1 MAIHYNRLN
10 KWGKLFGFL
19 VMLFLSIKG
28 YSQDGY
34 NIELTLTPWKNDK
47 VYLGYYY
54 GNRKALADSAMLNES
69 SHAIFSGENP
79 LPGGIYFVVSSRM
92 EILFELLIDKDQH
105 FSIVADTATMF
116 SGVIFK
122 DSEENKDFQEYA
134 KFSSSIGREINNIQ
148 KRIESTQNETEKDML
163 RAVANSLND
172 RLVQYR
178 DSTVKANP
186 DAFLSLLFK
195 GMTEPKVPPAEE
207 HPGGRYDTLYAF
219 NYFKSHYW
227 DGIAFDDARLIRT
240 PFFEARLN
248 KYFDE
253 LVSPEPDSIIP
264 EIDYM
269 LLYARTQPEMFQ
281 FLTVFFVQ
289 KYVNPKYMG
298 QDAVFVHLFE
308 KYINTGM
315 TPFFTDSYR
324 EFLDRRAFS
333 LMANLIGKP
342 APNLEMIT
350 ADGRKL
356 PLYNVNSD
364 FTVVLFW
371 DPTCGHCKELLPRLD
386 SIYNA
391 KWKNEGVAVYAVKV
405 GGPEDEWKKM
415 ISSHNIQH
423 WIHVYPSEGYEE
435 KEIAAGR
442 PGYRQL
448 YDVYMTPIMYL
459 LDKDKRII
467 AKKLTY
473 LQMDD
478 IINMKKKNP

>member
-1 MAIHYNRLN
+1 
-10 KWGKLFGFL
+10 
-19 VMLFLSIKG
+19 
-28 YSQDGY
+28 
-34 NIELTLTPWKNDK
+34 
-47 VYLGYYY
+47 
-54 GNRKALADSAMLNES
+54 
-69 SHAIFSGENP
+69 
-79 LPGGIYFVVSSRM
+79 
-92 EILFELLIDKDQH
+92 
-105 FSIVADTATMF
+105 
-116 SGVIFK
+116 
-122 DSEENKDFQEYA
+122 
-134 KFSSSIGREINNIQ
+134 
-148 KRIESTQNETEKDML
+148 
-163 RAVANSLND
+163 
-172 RLVQYR
+172 
-178 DSTVKANP
+178 
-186 DAFLSLLFK
+186 
-195 GMTEPKVPPAEE
+195 MTEPKVPPAEE

-423 WIHVYPSEGYEE
+423 WIHVYPPEGYEE